1 VVGCWVYTFGTT
13 RKFVYTVGQKMVP
26 MFFIFFIFLFFE
38 IFSLAMISN
47 ASIKVESPGTQK
59 HSRKGFTALSLFVVK
74 YLLEMSR
81 KVFGTIS

>member
-1 VVGCWVYTFGTT
+1 METYADA
-13 RKFVYTVGQKMVP
+13 RSLRNTVGQKMVP

-38 IFSLAMISN
+38 IFSLARISN

-59 HSRKGFTALSLFVVK
+59 HSRKSLIALSLFVVK

-81 KVFGTIS
+81 KVIDTIF

>member
-1 VVGCWVYTFGTT
+1 MSASSVVWGPSAENT
-13 RKFVYTVGQKMVP
+13 TVGQKMVP

-81 KVFGTIS
+81 KVIDTIF

>member
-1 VVGCWVYTFGTT
+1 MKEMYSGSKNGTNV
-13 RKFVYTVGQKMVP
+13 FH
-26 MFFIFFIFLFFE
+26 FFIFLFFE

-59 HSRKGFTALSLFVVK
+59 HSRKGFIALSLFVVK